1 MHDTRNR
8 RYVPDT
14 KKQMVKPIAMAE
26 YEDDDAAAALVLI
39 NLLNVKKTRNR
50 TIWTKQWISR
60 RLEYGAYHC
69 LLTELRD
76 NDPTS
81 CSNFLRMDWSTFE
94 DLLRRVGPLITK
106 EDTVMRASIRP
117 EERLAVTL
125 RWLATGVYLSM

>member
-1 MHDTRNR
+1 
-8 RYVPDT
+8 
-14 KKQMVKPIAMAE
+14 MVKPIAMAE